1 MWQLVVEKVGAKG
14 QVVAFSTHVVRVLHQ
29 NVANTQ
35 FCWQNVK
42 FYKNSHPVVAKI
54 YILAGK

>member
-1 MWQLVVEKVGAKG
+1 MWQLVVEKVGAKR
-14 QVVAFSTHVVRVLHQ
+14 QVVEFSTHVVRVLHRTLPT
-29 NVANTQ
+29 TQ

-42 FYKNSHPVVAKI
+42 IYKKSHPVVAKI